1 MSHQKHIM
9 RHCIENAHLKNCKG
23 LDKLESCFWGSCFA
37 LNPAAPKIFGFS
49 DFLAGMALM
58 ILAWTTTDVRYR
70 FRVRV
75 AAVPLQRLT
84 FALIGIIGSLTLLTD
99 LWRARGWKVPAAP
112 ASIPFSITPEVWQAL
127 LGALFFATFLIWAFF
142 AYIKPSIFG
151 RLNAKRYTEA
161 VHHFFLNAPASDQ
174 AIIAQEL
181 AHSARE
187 LVKYATEYNP
197 KQKITE
203 DQHLNSAQLNAN
215 TLLSLIGH
223 PSFCRILVTDA
234 PGTAFYFFQAIDSFN
249 KYNLFFFQ
257 PFSRN
262 FVNEAIRNKNS
273 FLYHEKNG
281 YASGLMGYDKPFT
294 TLLFSNYKMVE
305 GLDSLLD
312 PEDAWEK
319 GRLDSAQWKA
329 YCNLLI
335 TAIEG
340 CIQSKGTEHTPVL
353 YRAIGHVKNALF
365 DIHKI
370 IPDAELKDDTYARLE
385 VVCDFIGQLRG
396 FLAAYNPPS
405 SPLKREDDDSL
416 LSLHDAI
423 AELIEAAIRL
433 AAKVSAPIEQR
444 RRFHSELIWNKL
456 MGYPHNKSS
465 WILNAK
471 VCKLIFSR
479 IRDIRTPA
487 SSGCQLLG
495 FCLNVMGLEY
505 QYSGKHYKRDRRLL
519 HRAVLAWTRRNYLNL
534 YYRNP
539 LINDV
544 CLHEGITLD
553 LENYRLAME
562 FPANTRT
569 SVTRHEYLTLA
580 QSDNQTGEPQ

>member
-1 MSHQKHIM
+1 
-9 RHCIENAHLKNCKG
+9 
-23 LDKLESCFWGSCFA
+23 
-37 LNPAAPKIFGFS
+37 
-49 DFLAGMALM
+49 MALM

-75 AAVPLQRLT
+75 AALPLQRLT
-84 FALIGIIGSLTLLTD
+84 FAFIGIIGSLTLLTD

-112 ASIPFSITPEVWQAL
+112 ASIPFSITPEAWQAL
-127 LGALFFATFLIWAFF
+127 LGSLFFVTFMTWAFF
-142 AYIKPSIFG
+142 AYIKPSVFG

-161 VHHFFLNAPASDQ
+161 VHHFFLNAPTTDQ

-181 AHSARE
+181 AYSARE
-187 LVKYATEYNP
+187 LVRYATEYNP
-197 KQKITE
+197 KKKNSDNQR
-203 DQHLNSAQLNAN
+203 LNSAQLHAN

-234 PGTAFYFFQAIDSFN
+234 PGTAFYFFQAIDNFK

-262 FVNEAIRNKNS
+262 FVNEALRNKNS
-273 FLYHEKNG
+273 FLYHEDNG

-294 TLLFSNYKMVE
+294 TLLFSNYKMIE

-312 PEDAWEK
+312 PEDVCEK

-340 CIQSKGTEHTPVL
+340 CIESKGTEHTPVL
-353 YRAIGHVKNALF
+353 DRAIRHVKNALF

-370 IPDAELKDDTYARLE
+370 TLDAEFHDDTYARLK
-385 VVCDFIGQLRG
+385 VVCDFIGQLRA

-405 SPLKREDDDSL
+405 SPLKQDDDPL
-416 LSLHDAI
+416 PSLHDAI

-433 AAKVSAPIEQR
+433 AAKVSAPIEQC
-444 RRFHSELIWNKL
+444 RRFHSELIWGEL

-465 WILNAK
+465 WMLNAK
-471 VCKLIFSR
+471 VCKLIFNR
-479 IRDIRTPA
+479 IRDIRIPA

-505 QYSGKHYKRDRRLL
+505 QYSGKYYKRDQRRL

-534 YYRNP
+534 YNRNP
-539 LINDV
+539 LMSNA
-544 CLHEGITLD
+544 CLRDGITLD
-553 LENYRLAME
+553 LENCRLVME

-569 SVTRHEYLTLA
+569 PVTRYEYLTLT
-580 QSDNQTGEPQ
+580 QSDNNTGEQQQIASDTNP